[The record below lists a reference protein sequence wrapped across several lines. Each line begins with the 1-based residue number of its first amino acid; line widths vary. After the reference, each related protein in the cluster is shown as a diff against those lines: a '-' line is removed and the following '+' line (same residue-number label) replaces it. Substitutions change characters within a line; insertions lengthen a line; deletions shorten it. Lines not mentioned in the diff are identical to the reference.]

1 MATLLYNTRPS
12 LRPSRALSVMLAD
25 MLRDPQAPEAQP
37 TPAFTPATD
46 ILETAEGFE
55 LNVALPGVKKEAV
68 NIEFLDGQ
76 LVISG
81 ERPNAAA
88 AAKEAAATATEAN
101 AADDNKPAVVA
112 AEASAVPKFRRIE
125 TNYGAFNRSFR
136 LPETV
141 NVKAISAE
149 LTDGVLRVLL
159 PFNTEKVTKQHIE
172 IR

>member
-1 MATLLYNTRPS
+1 
-12 LRPSRALSVMLAD
+12 
-25 MLRDPQAPEAQP
+25 
-37 TPAFTPATD
+37 
-46 ILETAEGFE
+46 
-55 LNVALPGVKKEAV
+55 VKKEAV

-149 LTDGVLRVLL
+149 LTTACCACCCPSTPR
-159 PFNTEKVTKQHIE
+159 K
-172 IR
+172 